1 MANKYLLTYLL
12 NINSTEINVR
22 FVESYKHLSYPLD
35 GLVNYLQNKDTNI
48 QSIKSKFSS
57 LFQYCKDDA
66 KQLSRKG
73 VFPYDYMDEDWKN
86 KF

>member
-1 MANKYLLTYLL
+1 M
-12 NINSTEINVR
+12 
-22 FVESYKHLSYPLD
+22 
-35 GLVNYLQNKDTNI
+35 
-48 QSIKSKFSS
+48 KSKFSS